1 MTDFDASIHQ
11 SIDFVDYLTKLAPG
25 GETFLCVRQKPTL
38 KDGEL
43 QLHADGAIKATW
55 PAFLPS
61 RRRKE
66 GEAWYGNTASFIIDR
81 FKDGHPSA
89 SAANCEYVLVMVL
102 DDVGDPEKAPNIPP
116 LEPTW
121 KMETSPGSFQW
132 GYVFSEQPTKDEF
145 SAAIVAIAEAGYTDR
160 GAINP
165 VRNFRLPGSV
175 NLKPGRDNYA
185 AQLREFHPERD
196 FTLEQI
202 CQAFGVTPAPVKAS
216 SLHRPIRLSDDGT
229 DDVLIWLSENG
240 KLLTLPNREGWA
252 GVICPNSDSHSDGNP
267 EGRYLPTT
275 RAFCC
280 YHSHCGEIDSRA
292 FLEWVAE
299 QGGPAHTPGL
309 RDELLAMTMESALS
323 KLTPTE
329 QYPDAAAAVIA
340 EVERKELGRV
350 EREGWWERFAYI
362 QDDDSYFDLHDRRE
376 ISRGTFNAL
385 FRHISCK
392 SLHNGRK
399 IEASVC
405 YDENRQAKG
414 ARALVGITYAPGE
427 SILCAR
433 EGLVYGNRWRD
444 ARPSVSGGGDV
455 SPWLEHAKRMI
466 PDDAEREHVLNVMAF
481 KVQNPNRK
489 INHAVLH
496 GGNPGSGKDT
506 LWAPFFWAIGGDS
519 LANVKKLDNKE
530 LATPWGYHLEAEVLI
545 INELRQP
552 EAADRRALENS
563 LKPVIAAPPEFLT
576 IQRKGL
582 APYEAVNRLQVV
594 AFSNER
600 MAITIPSNDRRWF
613 VIWSDAPRMDDDA
626 SARLWAWY
634 KAGGLASVAC
644 WLAQRDVSAFNP
656 GATPMMTEAK
666 AIMVETGM
674 SGAESFLVE
683 MMRARLG
690 EFAPGVLGG
699 PWQGVCDRLTGMA
712 PAGMKIP
719 VAALLH
725 AFREAGWVDM
735 GLLKSRAHGTKKHIF
750 CAPDMVNKSKSDLR
764 DLVES
769 PASPTMRLVK

>member
-1 MTDFDASIHQ
+1 MTDF
-11 SIDFVDYLTKLAPG
+11 VEYLTRLAPE

-38 KDGEL
+38 KDG
-43 QLHADGAIKATW
+43 QYQFHADGAIKATW

-61 RRRKE
+61 HRRKADQ
-66 GEAWYGNTASFIIDR
+66 AWYGNTASFIIDR
-81 FKDGHPSA
+81 FKEGHVSA

-102 DDVGDPEKAPNIPP
+102 DDVGDPEKTTQLPP

-121 KMETSPGSFQW
+121 KMETSPGSYQW

-175 NLKPGRDNYA
+175 NLKPGRDNFPSV
-185 AQLREFHPERD
+185 LLEFHPDRD
-196 FTLEQI
+196 YTLEQI
-202 CQAFGVTPAPVKAS
+202 ITAFGVTPAPVQS
-216 SLHRPIRLSDDGT
+216 SGVFRPIRLSDDGT
-229 DDVLIWLSENG
+229 DDVLVWLSENG
-240 KLLTLPNREGWA
+240 KLLSMPNREGWA
-252 GVICPNSDSHSDGNP
+252 GVECPNAAAHSDGNP

-292 FLEWVAE
+292 FLDWVAE
-299 QGGPAHTPGL
+299 QGGPSHAPGL
-309 RDELLAMTMESALS
+309 RDELLAMAMEAALS

-329 QYPDAAAAVIA
+329 QFPDAAAATVA
-340 EVERKELGRV
+340 EVERKELGRI
-350 EREGWWERFAYI
+350 EKEGWWERFAYL
-362 QDDDSYFDLHDRRE
+362 QDDDAYFDLIDRRE

-392 SLHNGRK
+392 SIHTGRK
-399 IEASVC
+399 VEASIC
-405 YDENRQAKG
+405 FDENRQGKG
-414 ARALVGITYAPGE
+414 AKSLIGVTYAPGE

-444 ARPSVSGGGDV
+444 ARPFVSGSADV
-455 SPWLEHAKRMI
+455 SPWLEHLERMI
-466 PDDAEREHVLNVMAF
+466 PEASEREHVLNVMAY
-481 KVQNPNRK
+481 KVQHPERK

-530 LATPWGYHLEAEVLI
+530 LSTPWGYHLEAEVLI

-552 EAADRRALENS
+552 EASDRRALENS
-563 LKPVIAAPPEFLT
+563 LKPVIAAPPEYLT

-582 APYEAVNRLQVV
+582 HPIEAVNRLQVV

-613 VIWSDAPRMDDDA
+613 VIWSDAPRMTDA
-626 SARLWAWY
+626 ASSRLWAWY
-634 KAGGLASVAC
+634 KSGGIAAVAA
-644 WLAQRDVSAFNP
+644 WLHDRDVSQFNP
-656 GATPMMTEAK
+656 GAAPMMTEAK
-666 AIMVETGM
+666 AIMVESGM

-683 MMRARLG
+683 LMRARMG
-690 EFAPGVLGG
+690 EFSAGVVGG
-699 PWQGVCDRLTGMA
+699 PWQSFCDRLQGMA
-712 PAGMKIP
+712 PPGMKLP

-735 GLLKSRAHGTKKHIF
+735 GLLKSRTHATKKHVF
-750 CAPDMVNKSKSDLR
+750 VAPDMDAHSKTELR
-764 DLVES
+764 DMVQD
-769 PASPTMRLVK
+769 PPTKIPPVVRLVK